1 MKTFFYT
8 LVLVIAITSCKSVEK
23 MVEKGEYDKAFSY
36 AINKLQGDKN
46 KKTEYVKALEKAYF
60 KLNSASL
67 KEIDKLNANS
77 KPENWSKV
85 LNIYKNIENRQDRLD
100 PLIPLVSE
108 NGYVASFDMK
118 SYKDE
123 IRVAEDNTCLFY
135 YNNALA
141 LLERAEKTK
150 DKISARN
157 AYDELKKIE
166 RYKTRYRDSEILKDN
181 ALNLGLTTIYFEI
194 FNELRD
200 FHSNDIE
207 RELLTLPVSNMD
219 NLWYDYSIGEN
230 AGHNADFVVIVELT
244 DINFSPER
252 ERVNTYTDSK
262 EILIR
267 KDKVKEIRDSV
278 EVWVEKEVYEKVRAD
293 FTEVFR
299 EKKSELHGRVRV
311 LDTRTK
317 EYIKNIPINVYHD
330 FNGYGGKFAGDE
342 RALTEESKKRMDNYL
357 EFFPTDFE
365 MAEDLASA
373 FKNAVMIEAKK
384 VRYD

>member
-8 LVLVIAITSCKSVEK
+8 LVLVIVITSCKSVEK

-135 YNNALA
+135 YNNALT

-207 RELLTLPVSNMD
+207 RELLTMPVSNMD

-230 AGHNADFVVIVELT
+230 AGHNADFVVIVDLT
-244 DINFSPER
+244 DLNFSPER